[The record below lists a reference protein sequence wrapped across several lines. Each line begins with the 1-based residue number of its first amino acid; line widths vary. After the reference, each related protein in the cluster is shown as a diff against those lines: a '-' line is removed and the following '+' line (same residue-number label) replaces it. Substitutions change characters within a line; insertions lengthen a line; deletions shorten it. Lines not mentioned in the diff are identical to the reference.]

1 MLTATPSTCVSNL
14 EKKALTF
21 GKEAAMNNQPMPV
34 TVKSFPSVYFEED
47 SYEGHNY
54 ELFWTKF
61 QTADGLD
68 GRSGIMMEELLLCD
82 AGRLAGRVYG
92 AFLDPYAVMDP
103 YSWPTIDRLK
113 DSVIEVAE
121 NWRGDFFGG
130 SVIFSVYEIEEHTAD
145 YLRGVLRW
153 YEYIHDGHRLE
164 HQAGDDEGIV
174 ILLHPND
181 R

>member
-1 MLTATPSTCVSNL
+1 MLAADFGTCVSDL
-14 EKKALTF
+14 EKKVLTF

-34 TVKSFPSVYFEED
+34 TIKSFPSVYFEKD

-54 ELFWTKF
+54 NLFWTEF
-61 QTADGLD
+61 RTLDGLD
-68 GRSGIMMEELLLCD
+68 NRSRSGIMMEELLLCD
-82 AGRLAGRVYG
+82 AGELTGRVYG
-92 AFLDPYAVMDP
+92 VFLDRYSAMEPYN
-103 YSWPTIDRLK
+103 WPHLNELK
-113 DSVIEVAE
+113 DFVIGAADDLGEGF
-121 NWRGDFFGG
+121 R

-153 YEYIHDGHRLE
+153 YKYVHDGHQLE

-174 ILLHPND
+174 ILLRPND